1 VSSLNGSEDAMTSK
15 LAMWPG
21 QSLSPQRSPTAESA
35 AAAMEV
41 EIERPAWGDLL
52 RAVCIQR

>member
-1 VSSLNGSEDAMTSK
+1 MASK

-35 AAAMEV
+35 APAMEL
-41 EIERPAWGDLL
+41 EIERLAWGDLL